1 MKDNELVKR
10 LTWSGRLWGL
20 ELVAALA
27 TARLAALIW
36 KQIYHEEPP
45 RG

>member
-10 LTWSGRLWGL
+10 LTWAGLLWGL
-20 ELVAALA
+20 ELAAALA

-36 KQIYHEEPP
+36 SRVYDEEPP
-45 RG
+45 R